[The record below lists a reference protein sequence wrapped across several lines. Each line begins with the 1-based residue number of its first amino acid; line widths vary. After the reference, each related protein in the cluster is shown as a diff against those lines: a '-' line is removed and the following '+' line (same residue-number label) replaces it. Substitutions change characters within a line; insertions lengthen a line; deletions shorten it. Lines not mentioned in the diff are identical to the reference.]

1 MIRLKIL
8 GVSSESGSI
17 QSSHISEGGVGYL
30 PSLPTVAI
38 STTTG
43 TGAKLLA
50 VTDDIGSVKS
60 IKIEDQG
67 FNFKSTNPP
76 DLTLR
81 YYILFLKM

>member
-1 MIRLKIL
+1 MYLL
-8 GVSSESGSI
+8 VS
-17 QSSHISEGGVGYL
+17 GVGYT
-30 PSLPTVAI
+30 SLPTVTI

-67 FNFKSTNPP
+67 FDFKSTNPP
-76 DLTLR
+76 DLTLGKS
-81 YYILFLKM
+81 LCS